1 MTEEI
6 EKIIDESI
14 KLELNVSNLYTIFQ
28 KIFPDDRAFWA
39 HLILEEQHH
48 ASLIKDAGHK
58 LMSEREVARDLLV
71 PKVQMLEEMNG
82 KLSALLE
89 EYSKTAPSRETAFNV
104 ALNLEESAGEV
115 HFQRAMEKSETST
128 IMMMLQMLNIDDKNH
143 ADRIRVYM
151 NEKGIE
157 IHDEFIK

>member
-28 KIFPDDRAFWA
+28 KIFPDDGDFWA
-39 HLILEEQHH
+39 HLVLEEQHH
-48 ASLIKDAGHK
+48 ASLIKDARDTF
-58 LMSEREVARDLLV
+58 MSERSAHDLLA
-71 PKVQMLEEMNG
+71 PKLEMLEIVNG

-115 HFQRAMEKSETST
+115 HFQRGMEKAETST
-128 IMMMLQMLNIDDKNH
+128 VVMVFQVLSINDMNH
-143 ADRIRVYM
+143 ADRIRAYM
-151 NEKGIE
+151 NEKGID
-157 IHDEFIK
+157 IHGGFII